1 MSESTHHTPE
11 DHFRLCL
18 IGDGAA
24 GGYGQSRWPRSPGS
38 FLTGPG
44 AALSQD
50 CEPQRHVQ
58 GMLVLGEL
66 KKFLVLS
73 EHPTGDIA
81 RLSRPINYV

>member
-1 MSESTHHTPE
+1 MQRE
-11 DHFRLCL
+11 DMANH
-18 IGDGAA
+18 
-24 GGYGQSRWPRSPGS
+24 GGPGGPSCSSPGS

-50 CEPQRHVQ
+50 REPQRHVQ
-58 GMLVLGEL
+58 GMLMLGEL

>member
-1 MSESTHHTPE
+1 MQRE
-11 DHFRLCL
+11 DMANHS
-18 IGDGAA
+18 GP
-24 GGYGQSRWPRSPGS
+24 GGPSCSSLGS

-44 AALSQD
+44 AALSLD
-50 CEPQRHVQ
+50 REPQRHVQ

-66 KKFLVLS
+66 KEKFLVLS